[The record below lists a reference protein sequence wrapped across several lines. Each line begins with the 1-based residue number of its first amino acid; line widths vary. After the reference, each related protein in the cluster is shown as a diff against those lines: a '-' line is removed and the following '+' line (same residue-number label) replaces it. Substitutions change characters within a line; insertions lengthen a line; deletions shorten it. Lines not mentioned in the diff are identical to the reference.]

1 MVFQALR
8 KKFGEYK
15 NQHTERYET
24 ASELYGM
31 GGNPLE
37 KWYKDMERNKLPPN
51 LTMTI
56 KYINNSKYMFVPDLL
71 GVRNKTVR
79 HKPTRLDMEE
89 YVAIAMSF
97 YKLHK
102 ICDSHRGCYVCE

>member
-15 NQHTERYET
+15 NQHAERYET

-37 KWYKDMERNKLPPN
+37 KGYKDM
-51 LTMTI
+51 
-56 KYINNSKYMFVPDLL
+56 
-71 GVRNKTVR
+71 
-79 HKPTRLDMEE
+79 
-89 YVAIAMSF
+89 
-97 YKLHK
+97 
-102 ICDSHRGCYVCE
+102 